1 MWNALAGPGGAEQ
14 CGMGARDSLR
24 VEAGLPLYGSDIDD
38 TVTPLEAGLNFIV
51 KLDKGAA
58 FVGLAALKRQKLEG
72 IRRRLVGFR
81 VTEIP
86 PRLIARHGY
95 DVFLDGR
102 KADVVRSGTVT
113 PTVNASLGATDPP
126 VAQAE
131 P

>member
-24 VEAGLPLYGSDIDD
+24 LEAGLTLYGSDIDD

-72 IRRRLVGFR
+72 IRRRLVGFP
-81 VTEIP
+81 VPETPP
-86 PRLIARHGY
+86 PRRCRHR
-95 DVFLDGR
+95 DATCFDGR
-102 KADVVRSGTVT
+102 QGAGLRCGTVT
-113 PTVNASLGATDPP
+113 PTRV
-126 VAQAE
+126 
-131 P
+131 